1 MKFIFVLSVIFTLV
15 SCGATRNGQ
24 LRLVKVNNHEI
35 AVIEKNTKIS
45 QPINQ
50 ETELSTA
57 NIEHETIQ
65 NHTDVITSEKPF
77 EFKQTKQKTL
87 EIPLTKKIEPE
98 PTDTIKNK
106 EIEQQA
112 LEAETR
118 AKLALGFSI
127 GAISMIIPFL
137 SFLGILSFILGIVFY
152 SKANKARYIT
162 PEGQKKLK
170 ISKGVLIAESILIGI
185 AALIIV
191 IAFIVL
197 LSAFS
202 GGFDF
207 SFM

>member
-50 ETELSTA
+50 EAELSTA

-106 EIEQQA
+106 DIEQQA
-112 LEAETR
+112 LEAEKK

-127 GAISMIIPFL
+127 GGLSIIVPFL
-137 SFLGILSFILGIVFY
+137 SILGIISFILASVFY
-152 SKANKARYIT
+152 SKANNARYIT
-162 PEGQKKLK
+162 PEGQQKLK
-170 ISKGVLIAESILIGI
+170 ISKGFLIAESILIGI
-185 AALIIV
+185 IALIIIIV
-191 IAFIVL
+191 IIALII
-197 LSAFS
+197 SFS
-202 GGFDF
+202 GSWF
-207 SFM
+207 